1 MAMKLYSDVE
11 IKSIADAIRTKNGQ
25 TTTYKVSEMA
35 AAIDAISGSGK
46 EVVEWHQ
53 CPELVRNFINN
64 TTYDP
69 TDYSTS
75 QIANYAPSTPI
86 YSNTKPI
93 EKTVDNITYQNEVPN
108 KEAPF
113 SSTNKAGTIKP
124 LDALRWIEAGND
136 SQSNPFCPNMRDL
149 GGWACDGGKIKYGLL
164 YRCGQPTVYARDVLI
179 DELGIQRELDLQ
191 GQDLTRTTSVMGND
205 IEYCTYPYFLQQKMK

>member
-1 MAMKLYSDVE
+1 MAMKLYSETD
-11 IKSIADAIRTKNGQ
+11 IQAIADAIRSKNG
-25 TTTYKVSEMA
+25 TSNKYKASEMP
-35 AAIDAISGSGK
+35 AAINAISVK
-46 EVVEWHQ
+46 DVVEWHQ
-53 CPELVRNFINN
+53 CPTAVRDYLASVV
-64 TTYDP
+64 YDP

-75 QIANYAPSTPI
+75 QIANYAPATPVP
-86 YSNTKPI
+86 SNTKPI
-93 EKTVDNITYQNEVPN
+93 GKTVDGVTYYNEIPN
-108 KEAPF
+108 KETPF

-149 GGWACDGGKIKYGLL
+149 GGWNCDGGKIKYGLL

-191 GQDLTRTTSVMGND
+191 GQDNTRQYKNNFCNG
-205 IEYCTYPYFLQQKMK
+205 